1 MPDSLHNN
9 ILSDTIAIETTE
21 ISPLKGIILETAPK
35 DSFGEYRGESSW
47 TESWVMSS
55 LILLFVIVC
64 FRYRNNLKYIK
75 TLVNEMV
82 EVRPRNNMFDDTMR
96 ETSLLVILNAL
107 CVMSLGVLL
116 YIGVLYFGEKQIFE
130 INSRAI
136 LLSIGLV
143 SIFFLWQVVLYWIV
157 GKVYSDTPSTN
168 LWLKGFAASQGLLGL
183 VLSPLAVMA
192 LVQPDFISIAIYL
205 SLAAYL
211 VSRFI
216 FIFKGLRIFFN
227 HISSLLL
234 FLYYLC
240 TLEIVPVVI
249 VCKIAIYITK

>member
-1 MPDSLHNN
+1 MPDSLNN
-9 ILSDTIAIETTE
+9 ILPDTIAIETAE
-21 ISPLKGIILETAPK
+21 ISPLKGIILEAAPK
-35 DSFGEYRGESSW
+35 EALGEYRGKSLW
-47 TESWVMSS
+47 TESWVMLS

-64 FRYRNNLKYIK
+64 FRYRNNLKYIT

-82 EVRPRNNMFDDTMR
+82 EVRPRSNMFDDTMR

-116 YIGVLYFGEKQIFE
+116 YIGVLYFGDKQIFE
-130 INSRAI
+130 VNPREI

-143 SIFFLWQVVLYWIV
+143 LGFFLWQVVSYWIV
-157 GKVYSDTPSTN
+157 GKVYSDTTSTN

-183 VLSPLAVMA
+183 VLLPLAVIA
-192 LVQPDFISIAIYL
+192 LVQPDFISIVIYL

-211 VSRFI
+211 VARLI
-216 FIFKGLRIFFN
+216 FIFKGFRIFFN

-249 VCKIAIYITK
+249 VCNIAIYK